1 MIGKVLG
8 HSDLETT
15 ARYAH
20 LSRDSIDEAAERIAG
35 SIANDIL

>member
-8 HSDLETT
+8 HSDLETP
-15 ARYAH
+15 AL